1 MTPPTETPVAP
12 PDPDP
17 GPAPAAPQL
26 RRSGHNKVI
35 GGVCGGLGRYCDIDP
50 VIFRVALGVL
60 TVTGGLGLLFYGFGW
75 LLLPQDGEEEN
86 EARRLLSG
94 RVEGPALAAVLMALA
109 GCGIFLSMLSN
120 GSVMSFAWLLTLA
133 VAGVGV
139 WSQRR
144 SLTPADAPPDA
155 VGAPA
160 TPGTVSP
167 AFGPGAAPPE
177 TKAPPTPASPS
188 WWRDPIVKDG
198 TTGPVGTGYL
208 WGADD
213 ADPAVGL
220 GPAGAR
226 AGKTDR
232 AGKAADRATRG
243 PRAIG
248 GFVFLLALLA
258 AGAGTAGAW
267 SHQPLGTAL
276 QIGLAAALVVFGLG
290 LVVSAFAGRTGFG
303 TLFMAVLTAAL
314 LAGASAL
321 PKTITT
327 EWTRTDW
334 APAAAADVQPS
345 YALGSGEGT
354 LDLSRVVVPSGQS
367 VRTRAEVG
375 AGRLKVLVP
384 LGATVK
390 AHIVVG
396 IGDVQ
401 LPTEKP
407 EDVDIQPNQKK
418 TVTLAPPAGAK
429 PAGTLELDLHVSIG
443 QAEVDR
449 AAS

>member
-1 MTPPTETPVAP
+1 MTQPTETPVAP

-17 GPAPAAPQL
+17 DPAPAAPQL

-50 VIFRVALGVL
+50 VIFRIALGVL
-60 TVTGGLGLLFYGFGW
+60 TVTGGLGLVFYGFGW
-75 LLLPQDGEEEN
+75 LLLPLDDEDEN

-133 VAGVGV
+133 VAGLGV

-144 SLTPADAPPDA
+144 SGTHTDIPVDAAADRTAPGVA
-155 VGAPA
+155 
-160 TPGTVSP
+160 SP

-177 TKAPPTPASPS
+177 TKAPPTPVSPS

-208 WGADD
+208 WGAEGAD
-213 ADPAVGL
+213 ALPASE
-220 GPAGAR
+220 AGAR
-226 AGKTDR
+226 AKADR
-232 AGKAADRATRG
+232 AKKAADRATRG
-243 PRAIG
+243 PRPIG

-258 AGAGTAGAW
+258 GGVGTAGAW

-276 QIGLAAALVVFGLG
+276 QIGLTAALVVFGLG
-290 LVVSAFAGRTGFG
+290 LVISAFVGRTGFG

-327 EWTRTDW
+327 QWTRTDW
-334 APAAAADVQPS
+334 APVAAADVQPS

-354 LDLSRVVVPSGQS
+354 LDLSKVAVPVGQS
-367 VRTRAEVG
+367 VKTRAEVG
-375 AGRLKVLVP
+375 AGRLKVVVP
-384 LGATVK
+384 RGATVK

-396 IGDVQ
+396 VGDVQ

-418 TVTLAPPAGAK
+418 TVTLPPPAGAA

>member
-1 MTPPTETPVAP
+1 MTQPTETPVAP

-17 GPAPAAPQL
+17 DPAPVALPP
-26 RRSGHNKVI
+26 RRSGRNKVI

-50 VIFRVALGVL
+50 VIFRIAFGVL
-60 TVTGGLGLLFYGFGW
+60 TVISGLGLVFYGFAW
-75 LLLPQDGEEEN
+75 LLLPLDDEDEN

-109 GCGIFLSMLSN
+109 GCGIFLTMLSN
-120 GSVMSFAWLLTLA
+120 GSVMSFASLLTLA
-133 VAGVGV
+133 VAGIGV

-144 SLTPADAPPDA
+144 SVTPPDAPPDTA
-155 VGAPA
+155 AA
-160 TPGTVSP
+160 QTAAGTAP

-177 TKAPPTPASPS
+177 TKAPPTPVSPS

-208 WGADD
+208 WGAEGAD
-213 ADPAVGL
+213 AVPAFG
-220 GPAGAR
+220 AGAR
-226 AGKTDR
+226 ARKDR
-232 AGKAADRATRG
+232 DKKAADRATRG
-243 PRAIG
+243 PRSIG

-258 AGAGTAGAW
+258 GGVGTAGAW
-267 SHQPLGTAL
+267 DHQPLGTAL
-276 QIGLAAALVVFGLG
+276 QIGLTAALVVFGLG
-290 LVVSAFAGRTGFG
+290 LVISAFVGRTGFG
-303 TLFMAVLTAAL
+303 TLFLAVLTAAL
-314 LAGASAL
+314 LAGASAM

-327 EWTRTDW
+327 QWTRTDW
-334 APAAAADVQPS
+334 TPAAAADVRPS

-354 LDLSRVVVPSGQS
+354 LDLSKVVVPVGQS
-367 VRTRAEVG
+367 VKTRAEVG
-375 AGRLKVLVP
+375 AGRLKVVVP

-396 IGDVQ
+396 VGDVQ

-418 TVTLAPPAGAK
+418 TVTLPPPAGAK

>member
-1 MTPPTETPVAP
+1 MTQPTETPVAP

-17 GPAPAAPQL
+17 GPVPAAPQL

-60 TVTGGLGLLFYGFGW
+60 TVTGGLGLVFYGFGW
-75 LLLPQDGEEEN
+75 LLLPLDDEDEN

-109 GCGIFLSMLSN
+109 GCGIFLSMLNN
-120 GSVMSFAWLLTLA
+120 GSVMSFAGLLTVA
-133 VAGVGV
+133 VAGIGV

-144 SLTPADAPPDA
+144 SVMPPDAPPDA
-155 VGAPA
+155 VTAQTVG
-160 TPGTVSP
+160 GTTSP

-177 TKAPPTPASPS
+177 TKAPPTPNSPS

-208 WGADD
+208 WGAED
-213 ADPAVGL
+213 ADAAPGFGA
-220 GPAGAR
+220 PAR
-226 AGKTDR
+226 AERADR
-232 AGKAADRATRG
+232 AKKAADRATRG
-243 PRAIG
+243 PRSIG
-248 GFVFLLALLA
+248 GFVFLIALLA
-258 AGAGTAGAW
+258 GGAGTAGAW
-267 SHQPLGTAL
+267 THQPLGTAL
-276 QIGLAAALVVFGLG
+276 QIGFTAALVVFGLG
-290 LVVSAFAGRTGFG
+290 LVISAFAGRTGFG

-327 EWTRTDW
+327 DWTRTDW
-334 APAAAADVQPS
+334 TPAAAADVKPS

-354 LDLSRVVVPSGQS
+354 LDLSKVVVPVGQS
-367 VRTRAEVG
+367 VKTRAEVG
-375 AGRLKVLVP
+375 AGRLKVVVP
-384 LGATVK
+384 WGATVK

-396 IGDVQ
+396 VGDVQ

-407 EDVDIQPNQKK
+407 EDVDIEPNQKK
-418 TVTLAPPAGAK
+418 TVTLPAPAGAK

>member
-1 MTPPTETPVAP
+1 MTQPTETPVAP

-17 GPAPAAPQL
+17 DPAPAAQL

-50 VIFRVALGVL
+50 VIFRIAFGVL
-60 TVTGGLGLLFYGFGW
+60 TVISGLGLVFYGFGW
-75 LLLPQDGEEEN
+75 LLLPLDDEDEN

-133 VAGVGV
+133 VAGIGV
-139 WSQRR
+139 WSRRR
-144 SLTPADAPPDA
+144 SATPLDAPPDTA
-155 VGAPA
+155 AAQTAAGGA
-160 TPGTVSP
+160 SP
-167 AFGPGAAPPE
+167 PFGPGTAPPE
-177 TKAPPTPASPS
+177 TKAPPTPVPPS

-208 WGADD
+208 WGAEGAD
-213 ADPAVGL
+213 AAPAFG
-220 GPAGAR
+220 AGAR
-226 AGKTDR
+226 AKKADR
-232 AGKAADRATRG
+232 ADKAADRATRG
-243 PRAIG
+243 PRSIG

-258 AGAGTAGAW
+258 GGVGTAGAW
-267 SHQPLGTAL
+267 GHQPLGTAL
-276 QIGLAAALVVFGLG
+276 QIGLTAALVVFGLG
-290 LVVSAFAGRTGFG
+290 LLISAFVGRTGFG

-314 LAGASAL
+314 LAGASAM

-327 EWTRTDW
+327 HWTRTDW
-334 APAAAADVQPS
+334 TPAAAAEVQPS

-354 LDLSRVVVPSGQS
+354 LDLSKVVVPVGQS
-367 VRTRAEVG
+367 VKTRAEVG
-375 AGRLKVLVP
+375 AGRLRVVVP

-396 IGDVQ
+396 VGDVQ

-418 TVTLAPPAGAK
+418 TVTLPPPAGAK

>member
-1 MTPPTETPVAP
+1 MTQPTETPVAP

-17 GPAPAAPQL
+17 DPAPAAQP

-50 VIFRVALGVL
+50 VIFRIAFGVL
-60 TVTGGLGLLFYGFGW
+60 TVVSGLGLVFYGFGW
-75 LLLPQDGEEEN
+75 LLLPLDDEDEN

-133 VAGVGV
+133 VAGIGV

-144 SLTPADAPPDA
+144 SATPPDAPPVTA
-155 VGAPA
+155 AAQTAAG
-160 TPGTVSP
+160 GSSP
-167 AFGPGAAPPE
+167 AFGPGTAPPE
-177 TKAPPTPASPS
+177 TKAPPTPVSPS

-208 WGADD
+208 WGAEGAD
-213 ADPAVGL
+213 AAPAFG
-220 GPAGAR
+220 AGAR
-226 AGKTDR
+226 AKKADR
-232 AGKAADRATRG
+232 AKKAADRATRG
-243 PRAIG
+243 PRSIG

-258 AGAGTAGAW
+258 GGVGTAGAW
-267 SHQPLGTAL
+267 RHQPLGTAL
-276 QIGLAAALVVFGLG
+276 QIGLTAALVVFGLG
-290 LVVSAFAGRTGFG
+290 LLISAFVGRTGFG

-314 LAGASAL
+314 LAGASAM
-321 PKTITT
+321 PKNITT
-327 EWTRTDW
+327 QWTRTDW
-334 APAAAADVQPS
+334 TPAAAADVQPS

-354 LDLSRVVVPSGQS
+354 LDLSKVVVPVGQS
-367 VRTRAEVG
+367 VKTRAEVG
-375 AGRLKVLVP
+375 AGRLKVVVP

-396 IGDVQ
+396 VGDVQ

-407 EDVDIQPNQKK
+407 EDVDIEPNQKK
-418 TVTLAPPAGAK
+418 TVTLPPPAGAK

>member
-1 MTPPTETPVAP
+1 MTQPTESPVAP
-12 PDPDP
+12 PDPGPD
-17 GPAPAAPQL
+17 PAPAAPQL

-50 VIFRVALGVL
+50 VIFRIALGVL
-60 TVTGGLGLLFYGFGW
+60 TVIGGLGLVFYGFGW
-75 LLLPQDGEEEN
+75 LLLAQDGEDEN

-133 VAGVGV
+133 VAGIGV

-144 SLTPADAPPDA
+144 SLAPPDA
-155 VGAPA
+155 PA
-160 TPGTVSP
+160 DAAAAQTAPGTVSP

-177 TKAPPTPASPS
+177 TKAPPTPVSPS

-208 WGADD
+208 WGAED
-213 ADPAVGL
+213 
-220 GPAGAR
+220 AGAVSGFGAAAR
-226 AGKTDR
+226 AMKDR
-232 AGKAADRATRG
+232 ADKAADRATRG
-243 PRAIG
+243 PRSIG
-248 GFVFLLALLA
+248 GIVFLLALLA
-258 AGAGTAGAW
+258 CGGAAAAAW
-267 SHQPLGTAL
+267 HHQPLGTAL
-276 QIGLAAALVVFGLG
+276 QIGLSAALVVFGLG
-290 LVVSAFAGRTGFG
+290 LVISAFVGRTGFG
-303 TLFMAVLTAAL
+303 TLFTAVLTAAL

-321 PKTITT
+321 PKSITT
-327 EWTRTDW
+327 DWSTVDWTPT
-334 APAAAADVQPS
+334 AAADVQPS

-354 LDLSRVVVPSGQS
+354 LDLSKVVVPVGQS

-375 AGRLKVLVP
+375 AGRLKVVVP
-384 LGATVK
+384 MGATVK

-396 IGDVQ
+396 VGDVQ

-407 EDVDIQPNQKK
+407 EDVDIEPNQKK
-418 TVTLAPPAGAK
+418 TVTLSPPAGAK